1 MWAGR
6 LCFMIRVDFYSQF
19 KLAIHLDV
27 VMGSRTNFSV
37 FGIQNSKHTRF
48 DAICEF
54 EDKKGKSRKV
64 WECANKI
71 RVHLTNTTG

>member
-1 MWAGR
+1 MWVGR

-19 KLAIHLDV
+19 KLAIHLF
-27 VMGSRTNFSV
+27 VMGSAMRPIFSV

-54 EDKKGKSRKV
+54 EDKKG
-64 WECANKI
+64 EE
-71 RVHLTNTTG
+71 